1 MMTVK
6 ILGKI
11 TFAEYGT
18 VKDYP
23 FLMGLQLGFKL
34 GDGSGVMD
42 GGSNTINISK
52 ECKWEEGEREAAIT
66 VSVEK
71 VHKILED
78 AKVNYVSELIN
89 KPVEVTIDKN
99 CFKDF
104 RILTEV
110 L

>member
-1 MMTVK
+1 MITGK
-6 ILGKI
+6 NLGKI

-18 VKDYP
+18 IKDHP
-23 FLMGLQLGFKL
+23 FLIGLQLGFKL
-34 GDGSGVMD
+34 GDGTSVMD
-42 GGSNTINISK
+42 GGSNTVNINE
-52 ECKWEEGEREAAIT
+52 ECRWEEAEREAAIT
-66 VSVEK
+66 VNIEK
-71 VHKILED
+71 VYQILED

-104 RILTEV
+104 RILPEV

>member
-1 MMTVK
+1 MTGK

-34 GDGSGVMD
+34 GDGTGVMD

-52 ECKWEEGEREAAIT
+52 GCKWEKAERETAIT

-78 AKVNYVSELIN
+78 AKVNYVSQLIN
-89 KPVEVTIDKN
+89 KPVEVTIDQN

>member
-34 GDGSGVMD
+34 GDGTGVMD
-42 GGSNTINISK
+42 GGSNTVNISK
-52 ECKWEEGEREAAIT
+52 ECRWEETEREAAIT
-66 VSVEK
+66 INIEK
-71 VHKILED
+71 VYEILKD

>member
-1 MMTVK
+1 MMTIK

-18 VKDYP
+18 VKDHP

-34 GDGSGVMD
+34 GDGTNVMD
-42 GGSNTINISK
+42 GGSNTVNISK
-52 ECKWEEGEREAAIT
+52 ECRWEEAIT
-66 VSVEK
+66 VNIEK
-71 VHKILED
+71 VYEILKD

>member
-1 MMTVK
+1 MTGK

-11 TFAEYGT
+11 NFAEYGT
-18 VKDYP
+18 VRDYP
-23 FLMGLQLGFKL
+23 FLIGLQLGFKL
-34 GDGSGVMD
+34 GDGTGVMD

-52 ECKWEEGEREAAIT
+52 ECKWEETEREAAIT
-66 VSVEK
+66 ISVEK
-71 VHKILED
+71 VYEILKD

>member
-1 MMTVK
+1 MITGK
-6 ILGKI
+6 NLGKI
-11 TFAEYGT
+11 TFADYGT
-18 VKDYP
+18 VKGHP
-23 FLMGLQLGFKL
+23 FLIGLQLGFKL
-34 GDGSGVMD
+34 GDGTSVMD
-42 GGSNTINISK
+42 GGSNTVNISK
-52 ECKWEEGEREAAIT
+52 ECRWEEAEREAAIT
-66 VSVEK
+66 VNVEK
-71 VHKILED
+71 IYQILKD

>member
-1 MMTVK
+1 MTGK

-11 TFAEYGT
+11 DFAEYGT
-18 VKDYP
+18 VRDYP
-23 FLMGLQLGFKL
+23 FLIGLQLGFKL
-34 GDGSGVMD
+34 GDGTGAMD

-52 ECKWEEGEREAAIT
+52 ECRWEESEREAAVT

-71 VHKILED
+71 VYQILKD
-78 AKVNYVSELIN
+78 AKVNYVSQLVN

>member
-1 MMTVK
+1 MTGK

-11 TFAEYGT
+11 NFAEYGT
-18 VKDYP
+18 VRDYP
-23 FLMGLQLGFKL
+23 FLIGLQLGFKL
-34 GDGSGVMD
+34 GDGTGVMD

-52 ECKWEEGEREAAIT
+52 ECKWEETEREAAIT
-66 VSVEK
+66 LSVEK
-71 VHKILED
+71 IYQILKD

>member
-1 MMTVK
+1 MTEK

-18 VKDYP
+18 VKDHP
-23 FLMGLQLGFKL
+23 FLIGLQLGFKL
-34 GDGSGVMD
+34 GDGTSVMD
-42 GGSNTINISK
+42 GGSNTVNINE
-52 ECKWEEGEREAAIT
+52 ECRWEEAEREAAIT
-66 VSVEK
+66 VSIEK
-71 VHKILED
+71 LCKILED
-78 AKVNYVSELIN
+78 AKVNYVSQLIN
-89 KPVEVTIDKN
+89 KPVEVTIDQN

>member
-1 MMTVK
+1 MTGK

-11 TFAEYGT
+11 DFAEYGT
-18 VKDYP
+18 VRDYP
-23 FLMGLQLGFKL
+23 FLIGLQLGFKL
-34 GDGSGVMD
+34 GNGTGVMD

-52 ECKWEEGEREAAIT
+52 ECRWEESEREAAVT

-71 VHKILED
+71 VYQVLED
-78 AKVNYVSELIN
+78 AKVNYVSQLVN

>member
-1 MMTVK
+1 MTGK

-11 TFAEYGT
+11 DFAEYGT
-18 VKDYP
+18 VRDYP
-23 FLMGLQLGFKL
+23 FLIGLQLGFKL
-34 GDGSGVMD
+34 GDGTGVMD

-52 ECKWEEGEREAAIT
+52 ECRWEKSEREAAIT

-71 VHKILED
+71 IYQILKD
-78 AKVNYVSELIN
+78 AKVNYVSELVN